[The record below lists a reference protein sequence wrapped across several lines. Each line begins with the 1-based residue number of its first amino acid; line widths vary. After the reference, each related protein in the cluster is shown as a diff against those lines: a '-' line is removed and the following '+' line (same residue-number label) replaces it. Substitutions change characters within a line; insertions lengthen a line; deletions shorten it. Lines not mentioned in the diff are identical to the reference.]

1 MTWEQHNRAFLST
14 CLERVRSL
22 LERHA
27 EGPRSDAPATPPPE
41 DAEGW
46 PEWPAEAGPPPAL
59 RVLCETFGLGPF
71 ERDVLLLCAGMELD
85 ARFPAAC
92 ARAQGDAQR
101 PFPTFALAL
110 AALPDSH
117 WDALAPQGA
126 LRRWDLVTVGSGS
139 PLTQAPLRVEE
150 RVWQFLIG
158 IDALD
163 ERLARLLQPLPDA
176 GPLVPTHE
184 ELARQVAAT
193 CAGAARDAL
202 LPVVQLLGR
211 SRMDQAALARHA
223 AGLLGLTVRR
233 LPAENLPDS
242 QEGLERLVRLWNR
255 EALLGAQA
263 LLLDCH
269 DLEPADAARA
279 ASLQR
284 LVASAHGLLFLATPE
299 RRPTGARRNA
309 LYEVPLP
316 SYEEQRA
323 LWAQALERR
332 LVPEAAQALQLPE
345 AIDALVNQFDLDG
358 ATIESATTQGLGQ
371 LLAHGETPGAEQVR
385 EALWAGARAQCRQRL
400 EGMAQRLE
408 VRAEWEDL
416 MLPES
421 QLRQLAEVEMHVRH
435 RALVHHNWGFSNR
448 GWRGTGTSVLLA
460 GPSGTGKTLAAEV
473 LTKRLG
479 LDLYRV
485 DLSGVVSKYIGETE
499 KNLRKVFD
507 AAESGGCALLFDE
520 ADALF
525 GQRSEVRDSHDRHAN
540 LEVSYLLQRVESFH
554 GLAIL
559 TTNRRA
565 DLDHAF
571 LRRLRFIINFSLPGP
586 EQRKALWRR
595 AFPSGVSTESMDFTR
610 LALLEVSGAT
620 IRNVALHSAFL
631 AAEDERRADMLPHIK
646 GSHVLTA
653 ARCEIDRQQLPNR
666 HINLLEDRAQP
677 FSPTKEHTP

>member
-14 CLERVRSL
+14 CLERVRSHV
-22 LERHA
+22 ERHA
-27 EGPRSDAPATPPPE
+27 DAPRQEAPAAPPPE
-41 DAEGW
+41 EAEGW
-46 PEWPAEAGPPPAL
+46 PEWPEEAGRPPAL

-92 ARAQGDAQR
+92 ARAQGDTQR
-101 PFPTFALAL
+101 PFPTFSLAL
-110 AALPDSH
+110 AALPGAH
-117 WDALAPQGA
+117 WDALASQGA
-126 LRRWDLVTVGSGS
+126 LRRWDLVTVGPGS

-150 RVWQFLIG
+150 RVWQFLLG
-158 IDALD
+158 MDTVD
-163 ERLARLLQPLPDA
+163 ERIARLLLPLPEA
-176 GPLVPTHE
+176 GPLVPSHE

-193 CAGAARDAL
+193 CASAVRDAQ
-202 LPVVQLLGR
+202 LPVVQLYGR
-211 SRMDQAALARHA
+211 NRLDQAPLARHA
-223 AGLLGLTVRR
+223 AGLLGLTMQR

-242 QEGLERLVRLWNR
+242 QEGLERFVRLWNR
-255 EALLGAQA
+255 EALLGTQA

-269 DLEPADAARA
+269 DLEPADAAHT

-284 LVASAHGLLFLATPE
+284 MVASAHGLLFLATPE
-299 RRPTGARRNA
+299 RRPSGARRTA

-323 LWAQALERR
+323 LWTQALERR
-332 LVPEAAQALQLPE
+332 INPQAAEALQLPD
-345 AIDALVNQFDLDG
+345 AINALVNQFDLDR

-371 LLAHGETPGAEQVR
+371 LLAHEDVPGPKQVR
-385 EALWAGARAQCRQRL
+385 EALWASARAQCRQRL
-400 EGMAQRLE
+400 EGLAQRLE
-408 VRAEWEDL
+408 VRADWEDL
-416 MLPES
+416 MLPDS

-435 RALVHHNWGFSNR
+435 RALVHHGWGFSNR

-473 LTKRLG
+473 LAKRLG

-507 AAESGGCALLFDE
+507 AAEAGGCALLFDE

-540 LEVSYLLQRVESFH
+540 LEVSYLLQRMDSFH

-565 DLDHAF
+565 DIDHAF
-571 LRRLRFIINFSLPGP
+571 LRRLRFIITFALPGP
-586 EQRKALWRR
+586 TERRELWLR
-595 AFPSGVSTESMDFTR
+595 AFPPGMPSEELDFAR
-610 LALLEVSGAT
+610 LASFEVSGAH
-620 IRNVALHSAFL
+620 IRNIALHSAVL
-631 AAEDERRADMLPHIK
+631 AAEEGQRVGIPRFIPMR
-646 GSHVLTA
+646 HVLA
-653 ARCEIDRQQLPNR
+653 AVRHEMERLHLPFPS
-666 HINLLEDRAQP
+666 IKSFDGCA
-677 FSPTKEHTP
+677 